1 MSIDEPP
8 FWLVWN
14 PDNPTTPQRRYS
26 SRKAATFAA
35 RKMAE
40 RFAHEGAVFYVLK
53 TQSAHQKQFKVEDF
67 LMADWGVGAPCPHHP
82 GRLPY

>member
-1 MSIDEPP
+1 MIDEPP

-14 PDNPTTPQRRYS
+14 PDHPTTPTKRYP
-26 SRKAATFAA
+26 SRKAASYAA

-40 RFAHEGAVFYVLK
+40 QFSGGGAVYYVLK
-53 TQSAHQKQFKVEDF
+53 TQSAHQMQFKVEDF

-82 GRLPY
+82 KGLPY